1 MKLKLIIPILAL
13 TLPGFA
19 QTKVDKTVPIKSSQ
33 KLVLNFDYPE
43 VKLQTWDKNEV
54 SIRGT
59 ASINHG
65 EHDSAFGLETSNSS
79 SEVTIT
85 SQLKNKE
92 SIPKRIVIKKGDQ
105 EFFFKT
111 DNFRSP
117 EVQKFLEENGRDYS
131 YQSHGIIQE
140 IKLIV
145 FVPRNI
151 ETVVHSKYGIVEVS
165 DFDGPL
171 AVDSKYGGVDVSI
184 VAASTG
190 QLTARSQYGEILSN
204 LDTRF
209 DQQPTGEK
217 GDKRWTE
224 VSAKLGKGPRY
235 DFESKYGNVYLRK
248 K

>member
-1 MKLKLIIPILAL
+1 MKSKLIILILAL
-13 TLPGFA
+13 TVPGFA
-19 QTKVDKTVPIKSSQ
+19 HTKVDKTVPIKSSQ

-43 VKLQTWDKNEV
+43 VKVQTWDKNEV
-54 SIRGT
+54 SVTGT

-65 EHDSAFGLETSNSS
+65 EHDSAFEMEVSTSSG
-79 SEVTIT
+79 EVTIT
-85 SQLKNKE
+85 SLMKNKE

-105 EFFFKT
+105 EYFFKT

-140 IKLIV
+140 IKLTI

-165 DFDGPL
+165 GFDGPL
-171 AVDSKYGGVDVSI
+171 AVDSKYGGIDASI
-184 VAASTG
+184 LAASTG
-190 QLTARSQYGEILSN
+190 QLTARTQYGEILSN

-209 DQQPTGEK
+209 DQQRSAEK
-217 GDKRWTE
+217 SDKRWTE
-224 VSAKLGKGPRY
+224 ISANLGKGPRY

>member
-1 MKLKLIIPILAL
+1 MKLKLMILILAL
-13 TLPGFA
+13 TVPGFA

-43 VKLQTWDKNEV
+43 VKVQTWDKNEV
-54 SIRGT
+54 SITGT
-59 ASINHG
+59 VSINHG
-65 EHDSAFGLETSNSS
+65 EHDSAFELEISS
-79 SEVTIT
+79 SASDITIT
-85 SQLKNKE
+85 SLLRNKE
-92 SIPKRIVIKKGDQ
+92 AIPKRIVIKKGDQ

-117 EVQKFLEENGRDYS
+117 EVQKFLEENGHDYS

-140 IKLIV
+140 IKLTV
-145 FVPRNI
+145 FVPQNI
-151 ETVVHSKYGIVEVS
+151 ETVVYSKYGIVEVS
-165 DFDGPL
+165 GFDGPL
-171 AVDSKYGGVDVSI
+171 AVDSKYGGIDASI
-184 VAASTG
+184 LAASTG
-190 QLTARSQYGEILSN
+190 QLTARTQYGEILSN

-209 DQQPTGEK
+209 DQPPAGEK

-224 VSAKLGKGPRY
+224 ISAKLGKGPRY